1 MKLIRRQTIQN
12 VASRTQ
18 SFFVYPKLITALLL
32 LTIGLLTARIY
43 FSNQLAISG
52 ERVSLSERKIE
63 DLKQENASLENQLSQ
78 KSSLGFIES
87 KASEIGMVKQ
97 GKVEVVKLGSPVALG
112 Q

>member
-1 MKLIRRQTIQN
+1 MKLIRRQTIQK

-18 SFFVYPKLITALLL
+18 SFFVYPKLVTALFL
-32 LTIGLLTARIY
+32 LTIGLLTLRIY

-63 DLKQENASLENQLSQ
+63 DWEEENALLENQLSQ
-78 KSSLGFIES
+78 KSSLGYIEA
-87 KASEIGMVKQ
+87 KATEIGLVKQ
-97 GKVEVVKLGSPVALG
+97 VKVEVVKLGSPVALG

>member
-12 VASRTQ
+12 VAIRTQ
-18 SFFVYPKLITALLL
+18 SFFIYPKLVTALLL
-32 LTIGLLTARIY
+32 ITFALLTARVY

-63 DLKQENASLENQLSQ
+63 DLKEENAMLENQLSQ
-78 KSSLGFIES
+78 KSSLGYIES
-87 KASEIGMVKQ
+87 RANDLGLIKQ
-97 GKVEVVKLGSPVALG
+97 GKIELVKVSSPVALG

>member
-18 SFFVYPKLITALLL
+18 SFFVYPRLVTMLLL

-63 DLKQENASLENQLSQ
+63 VLKEENASLENQLSQ

-97 GKVEVVKLGSPVALG
+97 GKVEVVRLCSSVALG